1 VSEDSSESLTLR
13 VAKAIP
19 SDVGHGRARVPF
31 DNELNLKPG
40 DIVEIA
46 GEQST
51 AAIVWRCRPEDANLG
66 VIRIDGIIRKNA
78 GVSLGDRVTITKV
91 ETQPCERLVLSPV
104 MAKQQKVRFGPGIE
118 GFARRGLNKRPVV
131 AGDRIFIPGMTLFAE
146 ALPFAIVSTN
156 PKGIVQVLPD
166 TEIII
171 KEDAVDEEETGQIQ
185 TISYED
191 IGGIGEQLQKVREM
205 IELPLKHPILFRRLG
220 IDPPRGVLLHG
231 PPGTGKTLIA
241 KAVASETKAH
251 FTSINGP
258 EIISKYY
265 GESEK
270 QLREIFDEAAAN
282 APAII
287 FIDELDSIAPK
298 REDVTGEVERR
309 VVAQLLTLLD
319 GMEGRDNVVV
329 IGATNRRDAIDPA
342 LRRPG
347 RFDRELEIG
356 VPDKNGREEII
367 NIHTRGMPISDDF
380 DIDWLL
386 DNSYGFVGADISALV
401 RESAM
406 KALRRYLPEIDLDEE
421 HIPPEVLE
429 KMEVTMSDFRQ
440 AIKEIEPSALR
451 EIYLEV
457 PEVSWDEVG
466 GLEEVKE
473 RLKES
478 IEWPLT
484 KPELFEH
491 FGINPPRGIL
501 LFGAPGTGKTLI
513 AHGSEFLKEEFLP
526 KILTNEVEFAVGYSE
541 PEAGSDAAAMKLK
554 ATETEGGWI
563 LNGQKTWTTS
573 AHFAEWYWVG
583 ARTDPDAPKHFGIT
597 LFLVP
602 MDHPGITVQ
611 GIWTMGDERT
621 NDVFFDDVFV
631 PEEYVV
637 GQLNHGF
644 QYISQALDLERFTMF
659 TFSPVKQRLDLL
671 LDHVRTTTRDGQP
684 LREDPRVRSRIARLA
699 TTAAVAHGMG
709 LRVVDASMKAEAG
722 GGAPPTIEASEY
734 KLFTTEF
741 SKVLADASMD
751 LGGPGTQLRVGTVE
765 APMVGRAEST
775 YRYTVLD
782 TIGGGTSEVQKNII
796 SRRGL
801 GLPKNF

>member
-1 VSEDSSESLTLR
+1 MLGLTTPDARQVAQGSEIVAGDSSDSLTLR

-31 DNELNLKPG
+31 DNDLNLKPG
-40 DIVEIA
+40 DIIEIE
-46 GEQST
+46 GERKT

-66 VIRIDGIIRKNA
+66 VIRVDGIIRKNA
-78 GVSLGDRVTITKV
+78 GVSLGDRAEIRKV
-91 ETQPCERLVLSPV
+91 EVEPCTKLVLSPV

-146 ALPFAIVSTN
+146 ALPFAIVQTS

-171 KEDAVDEEETGQIQ
+171 KEDALDQEEQDHVQ

-191 IGGIGEQLQKVREM
+191 IGGIGNQLQKVREM

-319 GMEGRDNVVV
+319 GMGGRDNVVV
-329 IGATNRRDAIDPA
+329 IGATNRRDAIDQA

-356 VPDKNGREEII
+356 VPDKKGRGEILE
-367 NIHTRGMPISDDF
+367 IHTRDMPISDDF
-380 DIDWLL
+380 NLEWLL
-386 DNSYGFVGADISALV
+386 ENTYGFVGADISALV

-421 HIPPEVLE
+421 EIPPEVIE
-429 KMEVTMSDFRQ
+429 KMEVRMSDFQEAVR
-440 AIKEIEPSALR
+440 EIEPSALR
-451 EIYLEV
+451 EIYIEV
-457 PEVSWDEVG
+457 PEVTWEQVG
-466 GLEEVKE
+466 GLEDVKE

-484 KPELFEH
+484 MPEKFDH
-491 FGINPPRGIL
+491 FGINPPRGIM

-513 AHGSEFLKEEFLP
+513 AKAIANEAKANFITIKGPELISKWVGESEKAVREVFKKAKQSSPSIVFLDEFES
-526 KILTNEVEFAVGYSE
+526 IAGMRRSSSGD
-541 PEAGSDAAAMKLK
+541 GSDVMNRVVNQLLSSMDGVEGMEGVIVVAATNRPEMIDPALMRSGRFERVLHIPPPDKDSRVAILGIHAKNMPLGKFKLDDIATKLENYTGADIEAICREAALIAMRDGKK
-554 ATETEGGWI
+554 TVTKKHFDQATE
-563 LNGQKTWTTS
+563 
-573 AHFAEWYWVG
+573 
-583 ARTDPDAPKHFGIT
+583 
-597 LFLVP
+597 
-602 MDHPGITVQ
+602 
-611 GIWTMGDERT
+611 
-621 NDVFFDDVFV
+621 
-631 PEEYVV
+631 
-637 GQLNHGF
+637 
-644 QYISQALDLERFTMF
+644 
-659 TFSPVKQRLDLL
+659 
-671 LDHVRTTTRDGQP
+671 
-684 LREDPRVRSRIARLA
+684 RVRPTVTDDMMQYYSKMEENL
-699 TTAAVAHGMG
+699 TSG
-709 LRVVDASMKAEAG
+709 LESVRRS
-722 GGAPPTIEASEY
+722 S
-734 KLFTTEF
+734 
-741 SKVLADASMD
+741 
-751 LGGPGTQLRVGTVE
+751 GGPGI
-765 APMVGRAEST
+765 ES
-775 YRYTVLD
+775 
-782 TIGGGTSEVQKNII
+782 I
-796 SRRGL
+796 
-801 GLPKNF
+801 

>member
-1 VSEDSSESLTLR
+1 MSEDSSEFLTLR

-171 KEDAVDEEETGQIQ
+171 KEDAVDEEEAGQIQ

-191 IGGIGEQLQKVREM
+191 IGGVGEALVRIREM

-270 QLREIFDEAAAN
+270 QLREIFDEADAN

-380 DIDWLL
+380 DIGWLL

-513 AHGSEFLKEEFLP
+513 AKAIANEAKANFITIKGPELISKWVGQSEKAIREVFKKAKQSSPSIVFLDEFES
-526 KILTNEVEFAVGYSE
+526 IAGTRRTASGD
-541 PEAGSDAAAMKLK
+541 GSDVMNRVVNQLLSSMDGVEGMEGVIVVAATNRPEMIDPALLRSGRFERVLHIPPPDTAAMKEILK
-554 ATETEGGWI
+554 IHTADMPLGRFK
-563 LNGQKTWTTS
+563 LNDLASSLQNYTGADVEAICREAALIAMRAERKTVS
-573 AHFAEWYWVG
+573 K
-583 ARTDPDAPKHFGIT
+583 KHF
-597 LFLVP
+597 
-602 MDHPGITVQ
+602 
-611 GIWTMGDERT
+611 E
-621 NDVFFDDVFV
+621 
-631 PEEYVV
+631 
-637 GQLNHGF
+637 
-644 QYISQALDLERFTMF
+644 QAIE
-659 TFSPVKQRLDLL
+659 
-671 LDHVRTTTRDGQP
+671 
-684 LREDPRVRSRIARLA
+684 RVRPTVTDEMMQYYGRMEAMLTS
-699 TTAAVAHGMG
+699 G
-709 LRVVDASMKAEAG
+709 LESVRRRPDGLSG
-722 GGAPPTIEASEY
+722 IESA
-734 KLFTTEF
+734 
-741 SKVLADASMD
+741 
-751 LGGPGTQLRVGTVE
+751 
-765 APMVGRAEST
+765 
-775 YRYTVLD
+775 
-782 TIGGGTSEVQKNII
+782 
-796 SRRGL
+796 
-801 GLPKNF
+801 

>member
-1 VSEDSSESLTLR
+1 MSNEEVDDLQLR

-31 DNELNLKPG
+31 DNDLNLKPG
-40 DIVEIA
+40 DIVEIT
-46 GEQST
+46 GEQKT

-66 VIRIDGIIRKNA
+66 IIRVDGIIRKNA
-78 GVSLGDRVTITKV
+78 GVSLGDKVSIRKV
-91 ETQPCERLVLSPV
+91 ETQPCQKLILSPV

-131 AGDRIFIPGMTLFAE
+131 SGDRIFIPGMTLFAE
-146 ALPFAIVSTN
+146 ALPFQIVQTT

-171 KEDAVDEEETGQIQ
+171 KEEPVDEEDESGQPIS

-241 KAVASETKAH
+241 KAVASETKAN

-282 APAII
+282 SPAII

-298 REDVTGEVERR
+298 REDVSGEVERR

-319 GMEGRDNVVV
+319 GMQGRDNVIV
-329 IGATNRRDAIDPA
+329 IGATNRPDAIDPA
-342 LRRPG
+342 LRRGG

-356 VPDKNGREEII
+356 VPDKNGRAEII
-367 NIHTRGMPISDDF
+367 GIHTRGMPISDDF
-380 DIDWLL
+380 EIDWLL
-386 DNSYGFVGADISALV
+386 DNSHGFVGADISALV
-401 RESAM
+401 REAAM

-421 HIPPEVLE
+421 QIPAEVLE
-429 KMEVTMSDFRQ
+429 KMEVRMSDFKL

-451 EIYLEV
+451 EIFLEV
-457 PEVSWDEVG
+457 PEVSWDQVG
-466 GLEEVKE
+466 GLKEVKE

-484 KPELFEH
+484 KPEMFEH
-491 FGINPPRGIL
+491 FGINPPRGIV

-513 AHGSEFLKEEFLP
+513 AKAIANEAKANFITIKGPELISKWVGDSEKAVRELFKKAKQSSPSIIFLDEFESIAGVRRSNTGEGSDVMNRVVNQLLSSMDGVESMEGVIVVAATNRPEMIDPALLRSGRFERVLHIPPPDVDSIRAILK
-526 KILTNEVEFAVGYSE
+526 IHSE
-541 PEAGSDAAAMKLK
+541 PMPLGKFKIEDLAPQLINYTGADIEAICREAALISMR
-554 ATETEGGWI
+554 
-563 LNGQKTWTTS
+563 
-573 AHFAEWYWVG
+573 AEKKSVSK
-583 ARTDPDAPKHFGIT
+583 KHF
-597 LFLVP
+597 
-602 MDHPGITVQ
+602 
-611 GIWTMGDERT
+611 
-621 NDVFFDDVFV
+621 
-631 PEEYVV
+631 EEAI
-637 GQLNHGF
+637 N
-644 QYISQALDLERFTMF
+644 
-659 TFSPVKQRLDLL
+659 
-671 LDHVRTTTRDGQP
+671 
-684 LREDPRVRSRIARLA
+684 RVR
-699 TTAAVAHGMG
+699 
-709 LRVVDASMKAEAG
+709 
-722 GGAPPTIEASEY
+722 PTITDEM
-734 KLFTTEF
+734 
-741 SKVLADASMD
+741 MD
-751 LGGPGTQLRVGTVE
+751 YYNRME
-765 APMVGRAEST
+765 GRLTSGLESV
-775 YRYTVLD
+775 RRN
-782 TIGGGTSEVQKNII
+782 SEVHSGIE
-796 SRRGL
+796 SA
-801 GLPKNF
+801 

>member
-1 VSEDSSESLTLR
+1 MHMTNENSDSLTLR

-31 DNELNLKPG
+31 DNDLNLKPG
-40 DIVEIA
+40 DIIEVS
-46 GEQST
+46 GERKT

-66 VIRIDGIIRKNA
+66 VIRVDGIIRKNA
-78 GVSLGDRVTITKV
+78 GVSLGDRVDIKKV
-91 ETQPCERLVLSPV
+91 ETQPCQRLVLSPV

-146 ALPFAIVSTN
+146 ALPFAIVSTK

-166 TEIII
+166 TDIVI
-171 KEDAVDEEETGQIQ
+171 KEDAVDEEEQGDVQ

-191 IGGIGEQLQKVREM
+191 IGGLGEQLQKVREM

-241 KAVASETKAH
+241 KAVASETNAH

-270 QLREIFDEAAAN
+270 QLREIFEEAASN

-298 REDVTGEVERR
+298 REDVSGEVERR

-319 GMEGRDNVVV
+319 GIQGRDNVVV
-329 IGATNRRDAIDPA
+329 IGATNRQDAIDPA

-347 RFDRELEIG
+347 RFDREIEIG
-356 VPDKNGREEII
+356 VPDKNGRAEII
-367 NIHTRGMPISDDF
+367 EIHTRGMPISDDF
-380 DIDWLL
+380 DVDWLL
-386 DNSYGFVGADISALV
+386 DNTHGFVGADISALV

-421 HIPPEVLE
+421 KIPPEVLE
-429 KMEVTMSDFRQ
+429 KMAVIMADFRM

-466 GLEEVKE
+466 GLQEIKD

-491 FGINPPRGIL
+491 FGINPPRGIV
-501 LFGAPGTGKTLI
+501 LFGAPGTGKTLLAKAI
-513 AHGSEFLKEEFLP
+513 ANEAKANFITIKGPELISKWVGESEKAVREVFKKAKQSSPSIIFLDEFESIAGVRRSSSGEGSDVINRVVNQLLSSMDGVEGMEGV
-526 KILTNEVEFAVGYSE
+526 IVVAATNRPEMIDPALLRSGRFERVMHVPPPD
-541 PEAGSDAAAMKLK
+541 PEALKSILQIHTENMPLGKFSMDEIASKLENYTGADIEAVCREAGLIAMRADK
-554 ATETEGGWI
+554 
-563 LNGQKTWTTS
+563 KTVS
-573 AHFAEWYWVG
+573 K
-583 ARTDPDAPKHFGIT
+583 KHF
-597 LFLVP
+597 
-602 MDHPGITVQ
+602 
-611 GIWTMGDERT
+611 
-621 NDVFFDDVFV
+621 
-631 PEEYVV
+631 EEAV
-637 GQLNHGF
+637 
-644 QYISQALDLERFTMF
+644 E
-659 TFSPVKQRLDLL
+659 
-671 LDHVRTTTRDGQP
+671 
-684 LREDPRVRSRIARLA
+684 RVRPTVTDEMMLYYNRMEELLTSGLQSVRRLPD
-699 TTAAVAHGMG
+699 G
-709 LRVVDASMKAEAG
+709 LAG
-722 GGAPPTIEASEY
+722 IES
-734 KLFTTEF
+734 
-741 SKVLADASMD
+741 V
-751 LGGPGTQLRVGTVE
+751 
-765 APMVGRAEST
+765 
-775 YRYTVLD
+775 
-782 TIGGGTSEVQKNII
+782 
-796 SRRGL
+796 
-801 GLPKNF
+801 

>member
-1 VSEDSSESLTLR
+1 MSNEEVDDLQLR

-31 DNELNLKPG
+31 DNDLNLKPG
-40 DIVEIA
+40 DIVEIT
-46 GEQST
+46 GEQKT

-66 VIRIDGIIRKNA
+66 IIRVDGIIRKNA
-78 GVSLGDRVTITKV
+78 GVSLGDKVSIRKV
-91 ETQPCERLVLSPV
+91 ETQPCQKLILSPV

-131 AGDRIFIPGMTLFAE
+131 SGDRIFIPGMTLFAE
-146 ALPFAIVSTN
+146 ALPFQIVQTT

-171 KEDAVDEEETGQIQ
+171 KEEPVDEEDESGQPIS

-241 KAVASETKAH
+241 KAVASETKAN

-282 APAII
+282 SPAII

-298 REDVTGEVERR
+298 REDVSGEVERR

-319 GMEGRDNVVV
+319 GMQGRDNVIV
-329 IGATNRRDAIDPA
+329 IGATNRPDAIDPA
-342 LRRPG
+342 LRRGG

-356 VPDKNGREEII
+356 VPDKNGRAEII
-367 NIHTRGMPISDDF
+367 GIHTRGMPISDDF
-380 DIDWLL
+380 EIDWLL
-386 DNSYGFVGADISALV
+386 DNTHGFVGADISALV
-401 RESAM
+401 REAAM

-421 HIPPEVLE
+421 QIPAEVLE
-429 KMEVTMSDFRQ
+429 KMEVRMADFKL

-451 EIYLEV
+451 EIFLEV
-457 PEVSWDEVG
+457 PEVSWDQVG
-466 GLEEVKE
+466 GLKEVKE

-484 KPELFEH
+484 KPEMFEH
-491 FGINPPRGIL
+491 FGINPPRGIV

-513 AHGSEFLKEEFLP
+513 AKAIANEAKANFITIKGPELISKWVGDSEKAVRELFKKAKQSSPSIIFLDEFESIAGVRRSNTGEGSDVMNRVVNQLLSSMDGVESMEGVIVVAATNRPEMIDPALLRSGRFERVLHIPPPDVDSIRAILK
-526 KILTNEVEFAVGYSE
+526 IHSE
-541 PEAGSDAAAMKLK
+541 PMPLGKFKIEDLAPQLINYTGADIEAICREAALISMR
-554 ATETEGGWI
+554 
-563 LNGQKTWTTS
+563 
-573 AHFAEWYWVG
+573 AEKKSVSK
-583 ARTDPDAPKHFGIT
+583 KHF
-597 LFLVP
+597 
-602 MDHPGITVQ
+602 
-611 GIWTMGDERT
+611 
-621 NDVFFDDVFV
+621 
-631 PEEYVV
+631 EEAI
-637 GQLNHGF
+637 N
-644 QYISQALDLERFTMF
+644 
-659 TFSPVKQRLDLL
+659 
-671 LDHVRTTTRDGQP
+671 
-684 LREDPRVRSRIARLA
+684 RVR
-699 TTAAVAHGMG
+699 
-709 LRVVDASMKAEAG
+709 
-722 GGAPPTIEASEY
+722 PTITDEM
-734 KLFTTEF
+734 
-741 SKVLADASMD
+741 MD
-751 LGGPGTQLRVGTVE
+751 YYNRME
-765 APMVGRAEST
+765 GRLTSGLESV
-775 YRYTVLD
+775 RRN
-782 TIGGGTSEVQKNII
+782 SEVHSGIE
-796 SRRGL
+796 SA
-801 GLPKNF
+801 

>member
-1 VSEDSSESLTLR
+1 MSNEEVDDLQLR

-31 DNELNLKPG
+31 DNDLNLKPG
-40 DIVEIA
+40 DIVEIT
-46 GEQST
+46 GEQKT

-66 VIRIDGIIRKNA
+66 IIRVDGIIRKNA
-78 GVSLGDRVTITKV
+78 GVSLGDKVSIRKV
-91 ETQPCERLVLSPV
+91 ETQPCQKLILSPV

-131 AGDRIFIPGMTLFAE
+131 SGDRIFIPGMTLFAE
-146 ALPFAIVSTN
+146 ALPFQIVKTT

-166 TEIII
+166 TEIVI
-171 KEDAVDEEETGQIQ
+171 KEEPVDEEDESGQPIS

-241 KAVASETKAH
+241 KAVASETKAN

-282 APAII
+282 SPAII

-298 REDVTGEVERR
+298 REDVSGEVERR

-319 GMEGRDNVVV
+319 GMQGRDNVIV
-329 IGATNRRDAIDPA
+329 IGATNRPDAIDPA
-342 LRRPG
+342 LRRGG

-356 VPDKNGREEII
+356 VPDKHGRSEII
-367 NIHTRGMPISDDF
+367 GIHTRGMPISDDF
-380 DIDWLL
+380 EIEWLL
-386 DNSYGFVGADISALV
+386 DNTHGFVGADISALV
-401 RESAM
+401 REAAM

-421 HIPPEVLE
+421 QIPTEVLE
-429 KMEVTMSDFRQ
+429 KMEVKMADFKL

-457 PEVSWDEVG
+457 PEVSWDQVG
-466 GLEEVKE
+466 GLKEVKE

-484 KPELFEH
+484 RPEMFNH
-491 FGINPPRGIL
+491 FGINPPRGIV

-513 AHGSEFLKEEFLP
+513 AKAIANEAKANFITIKGPELISKWVGDSEKAVRELFKKAKQSSPSIIFLDEFESIAGVRRSNTGEGSDVMNRVVNQLLSSMDGVESMEGVIVVAATNRPEMIDPALLRSGRFERVLHIPPPDVDSIKAILK
-526 KILTNEVEFAVGYSE
+526 IHSE
-541 PEAGSDAAAMKLK
+541 PMPLGKFNIESFAPQLVNYTGADIEAICREAALISMR
-554 ATETEGGWI
+554 
-563 LNGQKTWTTS
+563 
-573 AHFAEWYWVG
+573 AEKKSVSK
-583 ARTDPDAPKHFGIT
+583 KHF
-597 LFLVP
+597 
-602 MDHPGITVQ
+602 
-611 GIWTMGDERT
+611 
-621 NDVFFDDVFV
+621 
-631 PEEYVV
+631 EEA
-637 GQLNHGF
+637 
-644 QYISQALDLERFTMF
+644 IS
-659 TFSPVKQRLDLL
+659 
-671 LDHVRTTTRDGQP
+671 
-684 LREDPRVRSRIARLA
+684 RVRPTITDEMMDYYNRMEARL
-699 TTAAVAHGMG
+699 TSG
-709 LRVVDASMKAEAG
+709 LESVRRSSEIHSG
-722 GGAPPTIEASEY
+722 IESA
-734 KLFTTEF
+734 
-741 SKVLADASMD
+741 
-751 LGGPGTQLRVGTVE
+751 
-765 APMVGRAEST
+765 
-775 YRYTVLD
+775 
-782 TIGGGTSEVQKNII
+782 
-796 SRRGL
+796 
-801 GLPKNF
+801 

>member
-1 VSEDSSESLTLR
+1 MTDDNSDSLTLR

-31 DNELNLKPG
+31 DNDLNLKPG
-40 DIVEIA
+40 DIIEVS
-46 GEQST
+46 GERKT

-66 VIRIDGIIRKNA
+66 VIRVDGIIRKNA
-78 GVSLGDRVTITKV
+78 GVSLGDRVDIKKV
-91 ETQPCERLVLSPV
+91 ETQPCQRLVLSPV

-146 ALPFAIVSTN
+146 ALPFAIVSTK

-166 TEIII
+166 TDIVI
-171 KEDAVDEEETGQIQ
+171 KEDAVDEEEQGDVQ

-191 IGGIGEQLQKVREM
+191 IGGLGDQLQKVREM

-241 KAVASETKAH
+241 KAVASETNAH

-270 QLREIFDEAAAN
+270 QLREIFEEAAAN
-282 APAII
+282 TPAII

-298 REDVTGEVERR
+298 REDVSGEVERR

-319 GMEGRDNVVV
+319 GMQGRDNVVV
-329 IGATNRRDAIDPA
+329 IGATNRQDAIDPA

-347 RFDRELEIG
+347 RFDREIEIG
-356 VPDKNGREEII
+356 VPDKNGRAEII
-367 NIHTRGMPISDDF
+367 GIHTRGMPISDDF
-380 DIDWLL
+380 DVEWLL
-386 DNSYGFVGADISALV
+386 DNTNGFVGADISALV

-421 HIPPEVLE
+421 QIPPEVLE
-429 KMEVTMSDFRQ
+429 KMAVIMADFRM
-440 AIKEIEPSALR
+440 AIKEVEPSALR

-466 GLEEVKE
+466 GLQEIKD

-491 FGINPPRGIL
+491 FGINPPRGIV
-501 LFGAPGTGKTLI
+501 LFGAPGTGKTLLAQAI
-513 AHGSEFLKEEFLP
+513 ANEAKANFITIKGPELISKWVGESEKAVREVFKKAKQSSPSIIFLDEFESIAGIRRSSSGEGSDVINRVVNQLLSSMDGVEGMEGV
-526 KILTNEVEFAVGYSE
+526 IVVAATNRPEMIDPALLRSGRFERVMHVPPPD
-541 PEAGSDAAAMKLK
+541 PEALK
-554 ATETEGGWI
+554 AILEIHTENMPLGKFSLDEIASKLENYTGADIEAVCREAGLI
-563 LNGQKTWTTS
+563 AMRADRKTVS
-573 AHFAEWYWVG
+573 K
-583 ARTDPDAPKHFGIT
+583 KHFEEA
-597 LFLVP
+597 VERVRP
-602 MDHPGITVQ
+602 TV
-611 GIWTMGDERT
+611 TDEMMLYYNRM
-621 NDVFFDDVFV
+621 
-631 PEEYVV
+631 E
-637 GQLNHGF
+637 
-644 QYISQALDLERFTMF
+644 
-659 TFSPVKQRLDLL
+659 DLL
-671 LDHVRTTTRDGQP
+671 TSGLQSVR
-684 LREDPRVRSRIARLA
+684 RLPDS
-699 TTAAVAHGMG
+699 
-709 LRVVDASMKAEAG
+709 LAG
-722 GGAPPTIEASEY
+722 IES
-734 KLFTTEF
+734 
-741 SKVLADASMD
+741 V
-751 LGGPGTQLRVGTVE
+751 
-765 APMVGRAEST
+765 
-775 YRYTVLD
+775 
-782 TIGGGTSEVQKNII
+782 
-796 SRRGL
+796 
-801 GLPKNF
+801 

>member
-1 VSEDSSESLTLR
+1 MTNDNSDSLTLR

-31 DNELNLKPG
+31 DNDLNLKPG
-40 DIVEIA
+40 DIIEVS
-46 GEQST
+46 GERKT

-66 VIRIDGIIRKNA
+66 VIRVDGIIRKNA
-78 GVSLGDRVTITKV
+78 GVSLGDRVDIKKV
-91 ETQPCERLVLSPV
+91 ETQPCQRLVLSPV

-146 ALPFAIVSTN
+146 ALPFAIVSTK

-166 TEIII
+166 TDIVI
-171 KEDAVDEEETGQIQ
+171 KEDPVDEEEQGSVQ

-191 IGGIGEQLQKVREM
+191 IGGLGDQLQKVREM

-241 KAVASETKAH
+241 KAVASETNAH

-270 QLREIFDEAAAN
+270 QLREIFEEAAAN

-298 REDVTGEVERR
+298 REDVSGEVERR

-319 GMEGRDNVVV
+319 GMQGRDNVVV
-329 IGATNRRDAIDPA
+329 IGATNRQDAIDPA

-347 RFDRELEIG
+347 RFDREIEIG
-356 VPDKNGREEII
+356 VPDKNGRSEII
-367 NIHTRGMPISDDF
+367 GIHTRGMPISDDF
-380 DIDWLL
+380 DVDWLL
-386 DNSYGFVGADISALV
+386 DNTNGFVGADISALV

-429 KMEVTMSDFRQ
+429 KMAVIMADFRL
-440 AIKEIEPSALR
+440 AIKEVEPSALR

-466 GLEEVKE
+466 GLQEIKD

-491 FGINPPRGIL
+491 FGINPPRGIV
-501 LFGAPGTGKTLI
+501 LFGAPGTGKTLLAKAI
-513 AHGSEFLKEEFLP
+513 ASEAKANFITIKGPELISKWVGESEKAVREVFKKAKQSSPSIIFLDEFESIAGIRRSSSGEGSDVINRVVNQLLSSMDGVEGMEGV
-526 KILTNEVEFAVGYSE
+526 IVVAATNRPEMIDPALLRSGRFERVMHVPPPD
-541 PEAGSDAAAMKLK
+541 PEALK
-554 ATETEGGWI
+554 AILKIHTENMPLGKFSVDDIAAKLENYTGADIEAVCREAGLI
-563 LNGQKTWTTS
+563 AMRANKKTVS
-573 AHFAEWYWVG
+573 K
-583 ARTDPDAPKHFGIT
+583 KHFEEA
-597 LFLVP
+597 VERVRP
-602 MDHPGITVQ
+602 TV
-611 GIWTMGDERT
+611 TDEMMLYYNRM
-621 NDVFFDDVFV
+621 
-631 PEEYVV
+631 E
-637 GQLNHGF
+637 
-644 QYISQALDLERFTMF
+644 
-659 TFSPVKQRLDLL
+659 DLL
-671 LDHVRTTTRDGQP
+671 TSGLQSVR
-684 LREDPRVRSRIARLA
+684 RLPDS
-699 TTAAVAHGMG
+699 
-709 LRVVDASMKAEAG
+709 LAG
-722 GGAPPTIEASEY
+722 IES
-734 KLFTTEF
+734 
-741 SKVLADASMD
+741 V
-751 LGGPGTQLRVGTVE
+751 
-765 APMVGRAEST
+765 
-775 YRYTVLD
+775 
-782 TIGGGTSEVQKNII
+782 
-796 SRRGL
+796 
-801 GLPKNF
+801 

>member
-1 VSEDSSESLTLR
+1 MTNENSDSLTLR

-31 DNELNLKPG
+31 DNDLNLKPG
-40 DIVEIA
+40 DIIEVS
-46 GEQST
+46 GERKT

-78 GVSLGDRVTITKV
+78 GVSLGDRVDIKKV
-91 ETQPCERLVLSPV
+91 ETQPCQRLVLSPV

-146 ALPFAIVSTN
+146 ALPFAIVSTK

-166 TEIII
+166 TDIVI
-171 KEDAVDEEETGQIQ
+171 KEDAVDEEEQGDVQ

-191 IGGIGEQLQKVREM
+191 IGGLGDQLQKVREM

-241 KAVASETKAH
+241 KAVASETNAH

-270 QLREIFDEAAAN
+270 QLREIFEEAASN

-298 REDVTGEVERR
+298 REDVSGEVERR

-319 GMEGRDNVVV
+319 GMQGRDNVVV
-329 IGATNRRDAIDPA
+329 IGATNRQDAIDPA

-347 RFDRELEIG
+347 RFDREIEIG
-356 VPDKNGREEII
+356 VPDKNGRAEII
-367 NIHTRGMPISDDF
+367 EIHTRGMPISDDF
-380 DIDWLL
+380 EVDWLL
-386 DNSYGFVGADISALV
+386 DNTHGFVGADISALV

-421 HIPPEVLE
+421 QIPPEVLE
-429 KMEVTMSDFRQ
+429 KMAVIMADFRM

-457 PEVSWDEVG
+457 PEVSWNEVG
-466 GLEEVKE
+466 GLQEIKD

-491 FGINPPRGIL
+491 FGINPPRGIV
-501 LFGAPGTGKTLI
+501 LFGAPGTGKTLLAQAI
-513 AHGSEFLKEEFLP
+513 ANEAKANFITIKGPELISKWVGESEKAVREVFKKAKQSSPSIIFLDEFESIAGVRRSSSGEGSDVINRVVNQLLSSMDGVEGMEGV
-526 KILTNEVEFAVGYSE
+526 IVVAATNRPEMIDPALLRSGRFERVMHVPPPD
-541 PEAGSDAAAMKLK
+541 PEALKSILEIHTENMPLGKFSLDEIASRLENYTGADIEAVCREAGLIAMRADK
-554 ATETEGGWI
+554 
-563 LNGQKTWTTS
+563 KTVS
-573 AHFAEWYWVG
+573 K
-583 ARTDPDAPKHFGIT
+583 KHF
-597 LFLVP
+597 
-602 MDHPGITVQ
+602 
-611 GIWTMGDERT
+611 
-621 NDVFFDDVFV
+621 
-631 PEEYVV
+631 EEAV
-637 GQLNHGF
+637 
-644 QYISQALDLERFTMF
+644 E
-659 TFSPVKQRLDLL
+659 
-671 LDHVRTTTRDGQP
+671 
-684 LREDPRVRSRIARLA
+684 RVRPTVTDEMMLYYNRMEELLTSGLQSVRRLPDS
-699 TTAAVAHGMG
+699 
-709 LRVVDASMKAEAG
+709 LAG
-722 GGAPPTIEASEY
+722 IES
-734 KLFTTEF
+734 
-741 SKVLADASMD
+741 V
-751 LGGPGTQLRVGTVE
+751 
-765 APMVGRAEST
+765 
-775 YRYTVLD
+775 
-782 TIGGGTSEVQKNII
+782 
-796 SRRGL
+796 
-801 GLPKNF
+801 

>member
-1 VSEDSSESLTLR
+1 MTDENSDSLTLR

-31 DNELNLKPG
+31 DNDLNLKPG
-40 DIVEIA
+40 DIIEVS
-46 GEQST
+46 GERKT

-66 VIRIDGIIRKNA
+66 VIRVDGIIRKNA
-78 GVSLGDRVTITKV
+78 GVSLGDRVEIKKV
-91 ETQPCERLVLSPV
+91 ETQPCQRLVLSPV

-146 ALPFAIVSTN
+146 ALPFAIVSTK

-166 TEIII
+166 TDIVI
-171 KEDAVDEEETGQIQ
+171 KEDAVDEEEKGDVQ

-191 IGGIGEQLQKVREM
+191 IGGLGDQLQKVREM

-241 KAVASETKAH
+241 KAVASETNAH

-270 QLREIFDEAAAN
+270 QLREIFEEAASN

-298 REDVTGEVERR
+298 REDVSGEVERR

-319 GMEGRDNVVV
+319 GMQGRDNIVV
-329 IGATNRRDAIDPA
+329 IGATNRQDAIDPA

-347 RFDRELEIG
+347 RFDREIEIG
-356 VPDKNGREEII
+356 VPDKNGRAEII
-367 NIHTRGMPISDDF
+367 EIHTRGMPISDDF
-380 DIDWLL
+380 DVEWLL
-386 DNSYGFVGADISALV
+386 DNTNGFVGADISALV

-406 KALRRYLPEIDLDEE
+406 KALRRYLPEIDLEE
-421 HIPPEVLE
+421 EQIPPEVLE
-429 KMEVTMSDFRQ
+429 KMAVIMADFRL

-466 GLEEVKE
+466 GLKE
-473 RLKES
+473 IKDRLKES

-491 FGINPPRGIL
+491 FGINPPRGIV
-501 LFGAPGTGKTLI
+501 LFGAPGTGKTLLAKAI
-513 AHGSEFLKEEFLP
+513 ASEAKANFITIKGPELISKWVGDSEKAVREVFKKAKQSSPSIVFLDEFESIAGIRRSSSGEGSDVMNRVVNQLLSSMDGVEGMEGV
-526 KILTNEVEFAVGYSE
+526 IVVAATNRPEMIDPALLRSGRFERVMHVPPPD
-541 PEAGSDAAAMKLK
+541 PEALKSILEIHTENMPLGKFSLDEIASKLENYTGADIEAVCREAGLIAMRADK
-554 ATETEGGWI
+554 
-563 LNGQKTWTTS
+563 KTVS
-573 AHFAEWYWVG
+573 
-583 ARTDPDAPKHFGIT
+583 RKHFEEA
-597 LFLVP
+597 VERVRP
-602 MDHPGITVQ
+602 TV
-611 GIWTMGDERT
+611 TDEMMLYYNRM
-621 NDVFFDDVFV
+621 
-631 PEEYVV
+631 E
-637 GQLNHGF
+637 
-644 QYISQALDLERFTMF
+644 
-659 TFSPVKQRLDLL
+659 DLL
-671 LDHVRTTTRDGQP
+671 TSGLQSVR
-684 LREDPRVRSRIARLA
+684 RLPDS
-699 TTAAVAHGMG
+699 
-709 LRVVDASMKAEAG
+709 LAG
-722 GGAPPTIEASEY
+722 IES
-734 KLFTTEF
+734 
-741 SKVLADASMD
+741 V
-751 LGGPGTQLRVGTVE
+751 
-765 APMVGRAEST
+765 
-775 YRYTVLD
+775 
-782 TIGGGTSEVQKNII
+782 
-796 SRRGL
+796 
-801 GLPKNF
+801 

>member
-1 VSEDSSESLTLR
+1 MSNEEVDDLQLR

-31 DNELNLKPG
+31 DNDLNLKPG
-40 DIVEIA
+40 DIVEIT
-46 GEQST
+46 GEQKT

-66 VIRIDGIIRKNA
+66 IIRVDGIIRKNA
-78 GVSLGDRVTITKV
+78 GVSLGDKVSIRKV
-91 ETQPCERLVLSPV
+91 ETQPCQKLILSPV

-131 AGDRIFIPGMTLFAE
+131 SGDRIFIPGMTLFAE
-146 ALPFAIVSTN
+146 ALPFQIVQTT

-171 KEDAVDEEETGQIQ
+171 KEEPVDEEDESGQPIS

-241 KAVASETKAH
+241 KAVASETKAN

-282 APAII
+282 SPAII

-298 REDVTGEVERR
+298 REDVSGEVERR

-319 GMEGRDNVVV
+319 GMQGRDNVIV
-329 IGATNRRDAIDPA
+329 IGATNRPDAIDPA
-342 LRRPG
+342 LRRGG

-356 VPDKNGREEII
+356 VPDKNGRAEII
-367 NIHTRGMPISDDF
+367 GIHTRGMPISDDF
-380 DIDWLL
+380 EIDWLL
-386 DNSYGFVGADISALV
+386 DNTHGFVGADISALV
-401 RESAM
+401 REAAM

-421 HIPPEVLE
+421 QIPAEVLE
-429 KMEVTMSDFRQ
+429 KMEVRMSDFKL

-451 EIYLEV
+451 EIFLEV
-457 PEVSWDEVG
+457 PEVSWEQVG
-466 GLEEVKE
+466 GLKEVKE

-484 KPELFEH
+484 KPEMFEH
-491 FGINPPRGIL
+491 FGINPPRGIV

-513 AHGSEFLKEEFLP
+513 AKAIANEAKANFITIKGPELISKWVGDSEKAVRELFKKAKQSSPSIIFLDEFESIAGVRRSNTGEGSDVMNRVVNQLLSSMDGVESMEGVIVVAATNRPEMIDPALLRSGRFERVLHIPPPDVDSIRAILK
-526 KILTNEVEFAVGYSE
+526 IHSE
-541 PEAGSDAAAMKLK
+541 PMPLGKFKIEDLAPQLINYTGADIEAICREAALISMR
-554 ATETEGGWI
+554 
-563 LNGQKTWTTS
+563 
-573 AHFAEWYWVG
+573 AEKKSVSK
-583 ARTDPDAPKHFGIT
+583 KHF
-597 LFLVP
+597 
-602 MDHPGITVQ
+602 
-611 GIWTMGDERT
+611 
-621 NDVFFDDVFV
+621 
-631 PEEYVV
+631 EEAI
-637 GQLNHGF
+637 N
-644 QYISQALDLERFTMF
+644 
-659 TFSPVKQRLDLL
+659 
-671 LDHVRTTTRDGQP
+671 
-684 LREDPRVRSRIARLA
+684 RVRPTITDEMMDYYNRMEARL
-699 TTAAVAHGMG
+699 TSG
-709 LRVVDASMKAEAG
+709 L
-722 GGAPPTIEASEY
+722 
-734 KLFTTEF
+734 
-741 SKVLADASMD
+741 
-751 LGGPGTQLRVGTVE
+751 
-765 APMVGRAEST
+765 ESV
-775 YRYTVLD
+775 RRN
-782 TIGGGTSEVQKNII
+782 SEVHSGIE
-796 SRRGL
+796 SA
-801 GLPKNF
+801 